1 MMKELMLLLI
11 AALNAPARD
20 CKYLLVQ
27 LEETSDEGIE
37 GLLNELPAVTKHQGK
52 QEIRKWDPV
61 VKYPFHI

>member
-1 MMKELMLLLI
+1 MIKEIVLLLVVTFNTCPM
-11 AALNAPARD
+11 ASS
-20 CKYLLVQ
+20 KFLLVQ

-61 VKYPFHI
+61 VKYKKM